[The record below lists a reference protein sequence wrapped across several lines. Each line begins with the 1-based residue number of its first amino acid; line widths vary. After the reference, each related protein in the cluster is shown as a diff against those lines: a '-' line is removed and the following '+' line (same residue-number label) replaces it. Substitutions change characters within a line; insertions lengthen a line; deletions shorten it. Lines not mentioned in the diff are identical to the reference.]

1 MAERF
6 EKRLVK
12 NNNKN
17 RVRLKVKEKPKVM
30 RSYQVDKLRK
40 RDRKVKYAISLL
52 VFAFI
57 GTLTTLLIIKRINLS
72 NDRFEYNRLQAE
84 IVSYELQRN
93 RLQDNLDEAIDLNR
107 IQRYAIEDLGMVYKN
122 DKNN

>member
-40 RDRKVKYAISLL
+40 RDRRAKYAISFL

-57 GTLTTLLIIKRINLS
+57 TTLATLLIIKRRNLS

-107 IQRYAIEDLGMVYKN
+107 IQRYAIEEMGMVYKN

>member
-30 RSYQVDKLRK
+30 RSYQVDMLRK
-40 RDRKVKYAISLL
+40 RDRRVKYAISFF

-57 GTLTTLLIIKRINLS
+57 TTLATLLIIKRRNLS

-84 IVSYELQRN
+84 IVSYELQKN
-93 RLQDNLDEAIDLNR
+93 RLSNNLDEAIDLNR

>member
-40 RDRKVKYAISLL
+40 RDRRAKYAVSFL

-57 GTLTTLLIIKRINLS
+57 TTLATLLIIKRRNLS

-107 IQRYAIEDLGMVYKN
+107 IQRYAIEEMGMVYKN

>member
-30 RSYQVDKLRK
+30 MSYQVDKLRK

-57 GTLTTLLIIKRINLS
+57 GALTTLLIIKRINLS

>member
-17 RVRLKVKEKPKVM
+17 RVRLKVKEKPRVS
-30 RSYQVDKLRK
+30 RSYQIDKLRK
-40 RDRKVKYAISLL
+40 RDRKVKYAISFLT
-52 VFAFI
+52 FAFI
-57 GTLTTLLIIKRINLS
+57 ATLATLLIIKRINLS

-84 IVSYELQRN
+84 IVSYELQRD
-93 RLQDNLDEAIDLNR
+93 RLQNNLDEAIDLNR
-107 IQRYAIEDLGMVYKN
+107 IQRYAIEEMGMVYKN

>member
-84 IVSYELQRN
+84 IVSYELQKN

-107 IQRYAIEDLGMVYKN
+107 IQRYAIEEMGMVYKN

>member
-17 RVRLKVKEKPKVM
+17 RVRLKVKEEPKVM
-30 RSYQVDKLRK
+30 RSYQIDKLRK
-40 RDRKVKYAISLL
+40 RDRKVKYAISFLT
-52 VFAFI
+52 FAFI
-57 GTLTTLLIIKRINLS
+57 ATLATLLIIKRINLS

-84 IVSYELQRN
+84 IVSYELQRD
-93 RLQDNLDEAIDLNR
+93 RLQNNLDEAIDLNR
-107 IQRYAIEDLGMVYKN
+107 IQRYAIEEMGMVYKN

>member
-30 RSYQVDKLRK
+30 RSYQVDMLRK
-40 RDRKVKYAISLL
+40 RDRRVKYAISFF

-57 GTLTTLLIIKRINLS
+57 TTLATLLIIKRRNLS

-84 IVSYELQRN
+84 IVSYELQKN
-93 RLQDNLDEAIDLNR
+93 RLSNNLDEAIDLNR
-107 IQRYAIEDLGMVYKN
+107 IQRYAIEEMGMVYKN

>member
-17 RVRLKVKEKPKVM
+17 RVRLKVNEKPKVM

-57 GTLTTLLIIKRINLS
+57 GALTTLLIIKRINLS

-84 IVSYELQRN
+84 IVSYELQRD
-93 RLQDNLDEAIDLNR
+93 RLQNNLDEAIDLNS

>member
-17 RVRLKVKEKPKVM
+17 RVRLKVNEKPKVM

-107 IQRYAIEDLGMVYKN
+107 IQRYAIEEMGMVYKN

>member
-72 NDRFEYNRLQAE
+72 NDRFGYNRLQAE

>member
-17 RVRLKVKEKPKVM
+17 RVRLKVNEKPKVM

-57 GTLTTLLIIKRINLS
+57 GALTTLLIIKRINLS

-84 IVSYELQRN
+84 IVSYELQRD
-93 RLQDNLDEAIDLNR
+93 RLSNNLDEAIDLNR

>member
-17 RVRLKVKEKPKVM
+17 RVRLKVNEKPKVM

-40 RDRKVKYAISLL
+40 RDRRVKYAVSFL

-57 GTLTTLLIIKRINLS
+57 TTLATLLIIKRRNLS

-107 IQRYAIEDLGMVYKN
+107 IQRYAIEEMGMVYKN

>member
-30 RSYQVDKLRK
+30 RSYQVDILRK
-40 RDRKVKYAISLL
+40 RDRRVKYAISFF

-57 GTLTTLLIIKRINLS
+57 TTLATLLIIKRRNLS

-84 IVSYELQRN
+84 IVSYELQKN
-93 RLQDNLDEAIDLNR
+93 RLSNNLDEAIDLNR

>member
-17 RVRLKVKEKPKVM
+17 RVRLRVKEKPKVM

-40 RDRKVKYAISLL
+40 RDRRVKYAVSFL

-57 GTLTTLLIIKRINLS
+57 TTLATLLIIKRRNLS

-107 IQRYAIEDLGMVYKN
+107 IQRYAIEEMGMVYKN

>member
-17 RVRLKVKEKPKVM
+17 RVRLKVNEKPKVM

-57 GTLTTLLIIKRINLS
+57 GALTTLLIIKRINLS

-84 IVSYELQRN
+84 IVSYELQRD
-93 RLQDNLDEAIDLNR
+93 RLSNNLDEAIDLNR
-107 IQRYAIEDLGMVYKN
+107 IQRYAIEEMGMVYKN

>member
-57 GTLTTLLIIKRINLS
+57 GALTTILIIKRINLS

-84 IVSYELQRN
+84 IVSYELQRD
-93 RLQDNLDEAIDLNR
+93 RFQDNLDEAIDLNR
-107 IQRYAIEDLGMVYKN
+107 IQRYAIEEMGMVYKN

>member
-17 RVRLKVKEKPKVM
+17 RVRLKVNEKPKVM

-57 GTLTTLLIIKRINLS
+57 GALTTLLIIKRINLS

-84 IVSYELQRN
+84 IVSYELQRD
-93 RLQDNLDEAIDLNR
+93 RLQNNLDEAIDLNS
-107 IQRYAIEDLGMVYKN
+107 IQRYAIEDLGMVYK
-122 DKNN
+122 KNNN

>member
-40 RDRKVKYAISLL
+40 RDRHVKYAISFLC
-52 VFAFI
+52 FAIIASMATF
-57 GTLTTLLIIKRINLS
+57 LIIKRINLS
-72 NDRFEYNRLQAE
+72 NNRFEYNRLQAE

-93 RLQDNLDEAIDLNR
+93 RLQNNLDEAIDLNR
-107 IQRYAIEDLGMVYKN
+107 IQRYALEEMGMVYKN

>member
-17 RVRLKVKEKPKVM
+17 RVRLKVNEKPKVM

-40 RDRKVKYAISLL
+40 RDRRVKYAVSFL

-57 GTLTTLLIIKRINLS
+57 TTLATLLIIKRRNLS
-72 NDRFEYNRLQAE
+72 NDRFEYSRLQAE

-107 IQRYAIEDLGMVYKN
+107 IQRYAIEEMGMVYKSDRN
-122 DKNN
+122 

>member
-12 NNNKN
+12 NNNRN
-17 RVRLKVKEKPKVM
+17 RVRLKVKERPKLT
-30 RSYQVDKLRK
+30 RSYQIDKLRK
-40 RDRKVKYAISLL
+40 KDRNMKYALSFLI
-52 VFAFI
+52 FAFI
-57 GTLTTLLIIKRINLS
+57 ATMATFLIIKRINLS

-84 IVSYELQRN
+84 IVSYELTRD
-93 RLQDNLDEAIDLNR
+93 RLQNSLDEAIDLNR

-122 DKNN
+122 DTNN

>member
-17 RVRLKVKEKPKVM
+17 RIRLKVKEKPRVS
-30 RSYQVDKLRK
+30 RSNQIAKIRK
-40 RDRKVKYAISLL
+40 KDRNMKFAIAI
-52 VFAFI
+52 FTFMIIATMATF
-57 GTLTTLLIIKRINLS
+57 LIIKRINLS

-84 IVSYELQRN
+84 IVSYELQRD
-93 RLQDNLDEAIDLNR
+93 RLQNNLDEAIDLNR
-107 IQRYAIEDLGMVYKN
+107 IQRYALEEMGMVYKSDRN
-122 DKNN
+122 

>member
-17 RVRLKVKEKPKVM
+17 RKRLKVKEKPRIT
-30 RSYQVDKLRK
+30 RSDQIAKIRK
-40 RDRKVKYAISLL
+40 KDRNMKFAISLFTFMVL
-52 VFAFI
+52 ATMATF
-57 GTLTTLLIIKRINLS
+57 LIMKRINLS

-84 IVSYELQRN
+84 IVSYELQRD
-93 RLQDNLDEAIDLNR
+93 RLQNNLDEAIDLNR
-107 IQRYAIEDLGMVYKN
+107 IQRYALEEMGMVYN
-122 DKNN
+122 TNSN